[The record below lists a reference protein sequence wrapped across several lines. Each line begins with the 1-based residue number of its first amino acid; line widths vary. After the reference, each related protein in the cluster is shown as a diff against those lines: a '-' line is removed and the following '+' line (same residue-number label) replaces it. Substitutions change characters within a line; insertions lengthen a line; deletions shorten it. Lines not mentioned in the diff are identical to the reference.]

1 MASRPV
7 ARIFLR
13 VIENAEDLDG
23 PIVAPSVDSGACR
36 GCMGMEAT
44 GMVTLHVPAR
54 PASGA
59 IALAIFAVSGAH
71 WPPRTLAV
79 QSGDEAAVRNGPNG
93 RLLAPEPSAVAFG
106 VYPAA
111 GVLPP
116 STCNRRARSMLPP
129 VRMTPALRLAIRSRS
144 CNKAASGAAPAPS
157 AI

>member
-7 ARIFLR
+7 VRSFLR

-54 PASGA
+54 PVSGA
-59 IALAIFAVSGAH
+59 VAMAISAVFGAH

-79 QSGDEAAVRNGPNG
+79 QSGDRAAVTPSGP
-93 RLLAPEPSAVAFG
+93 LSEVTVTAQ
-106 VYPAA
+106 
-111 GVLPP
+111 
-116 STCNRRARSMLPP
+116 RAIERCRFEIGS
-129 VRMTPALRLAIRSRS
+129 
-144 CNKAASGAAPAPS
+144 
-157 AI
+157 